1 MINNNK
7 NFGSWLEEMYLQN
20 FLDVIQKKL
29 CKD

>member
-7 NFGSWLEEMYLQN
+7 NFGSWLEEMYLQK